1 MQCVKVDTA
10 HPRLERWQ
18 LLASRRARVIRRRSS
33 RQMGPSRHDSTSE
46 AVRPETLTVGSVII
60 RSPGPSVA
68 PQGLEQITMSPPT
81 GHGSMIPPQVD
92 VDPSSIHAI
101 AINRGDIEIGFS
113 MHAVHIG

>member
-1 MQCVKVDTA
+1 
-10 HPRLERWQ
+10 
-18 LLASRRARVIRRRSS
+18 
-33 RQMGPSRHDSTSE
+33 
-46 AVRPETLTVGSVII
+46 
-60 RSPGPSVA
+60 
-68 PQGLEQITMSPPT
+68 MSPPT